1 MAHFL
6 CGWNCFVLS
15 LLLAKVILQNK
26 HFRGLSK
33 LNKKGIC
40 GKLLCNKSTYYLRRF
55 LKPLAHRA
63 SCALE
68 EKKVHTCVTNI
79 SEIYCPKSNNVVITQ
94 KKD

>member
-1 MAHFL
+1 M
-6 CGWNCFVLS
+6 LS

-26 HFRGLSK
+26 HFRELSK
-33 LNKKGIC
+33 LSKKKVFV